1 MFESNAQR
9 RLARSGGGY
18 NARLFEA
25 RGPAAIGPGSG
36 GETEGER

>member
-25 RGPAAIGPGSG
+25 LGPGSG